1 MANIEHALRNRIR
14 SASNV
19 TDIVATRVFPAYVP
33 KGQALPACVYELT
46 SSDPLDTNSGHAGL
60 TYSRF
65 TIECISNSY
74 SEVKDLAEKV
84 RLAVTG
90 YSGTEASVEITS
102 LRHQGS
108 SDDFTPPA
116 DAGER
121 GTHSVVL
128 DFRVGF
134 KSATS

>member
-1 MANIEHALRNRIR
+1 MDNVEHALRNLIR
-14 SASNV
+14 STTAV

-33 KGQALPACVYELT
+33 KGQSLPAVVYELLT
-46 SSDPLDTNSGHAGL
+46 SDPIDSNDGHGGL

-65 TIECISNSY
+65 SVECMSNSY

-90 YSGTEASVEITS
+90 YSGTEASVVISS
-102 LRHQGS
+102 LRHMSS
-108 SDDFTPPA
+108 SDDFSPPA

-128 DFRVGF
+128 DFRIGYT
-134 KSATS
+134 SATS